1 MESPTIPI
9 SGRRSLY
16 RGFAAARSSDAELK
30 FIDEN
35 DIDSR
40 AILLLEEIDRF
51 RHKDDHDDGIVES
64 SMLQQVEQTFAAED
78 YLLALEFEVDRLL
91 LRQATTKRYRN
102 PATNYLES
110 QNDKRCRACNSNPCS
125 WSPYCDTDALA
136 KRRKALFRE
145 MKSVDDHTKKKITDE
160 IQIIGV
166 KIKLS
171 TVDKELHDV
180 YAANDDEAITIK
192 SIHGF
197 PVTLNRL
204 DAIAALEHEHNRH
217 VGSITAQKVVDGILS
232 WMLDGWYFGKYS
244 QPSSSLSNP
253 PASFVN
259 EGSLFEKANDIQ
271 MHSNAVALNSSAR
284 KEENRAKLAS
294 MATTTKYALFCITF
308 SYFRALHLVRQ
319 QKVAFSLSRSKPQLS
334 DERMKMIQEHKNC
347 VDRQQRIDYFM
358 RKARVGEERK
368 WQRVE
373 LERFEK
379 ERISQFTDM
388 NRLAMQRLASNVQ
401 RVYRGYLGRKIV
413 EQLKIDEEAVK
424 SAEVFL
430 NECAT
435 EIGRAWRGYCG
446 RRDAERLRRDMA
458 EFLFVLREQEAKTEE
473 EEFAIQSSS
482 ERLPEL

>member
-1 MESPTIPI
+1 M
-9 SGRRSLY
+9 
-16 RGFAAARSSDAELK
+16 
-30 FIDEN
+30 
-35 DIDSR
+35 
-40 AILLLEEIDRF
+40 
-51 RHKDDHDDGIVES
+51 
-64 SMLQQVEQTFAAED
+64 
-78 YLLALEFEVDRLL
+78 
-91 LRQATTKRYRN
+91 
-102 PATNYLES
+102 
-110 QNDKRCRACNSNPCS
+110 
-125 WSPYCDTDALA
+125 
-136 KRRKALFRE
+136 
-145 MKSVDDHTKKKITDE
+145 
-160 IQIIGV
+160 
-166 KIKLS
+166 
-171 TVDKELHDV
+171 
-180 YAANDDEAITIK
+180 
-192 SIHGF
+192 
-197 PVTLNRL
+197 
-204 DAIAALEHEHNRH
+204 
-217 VGSITAQKVVDGILS
+217 
-232 WMLDGWYFGKYS
+232 
-244 QPSSSLSNP
+244 
-253 PASFVN
+253 
-259 EGSLFEKANDIQ
+259 
-271 MHSNAVALNSSAR
+271 
-284 KEENRAKLAS
+284 
-294 MATTTKYALFCITF
+294 
-308 SYFRALHLVRQ
+308 
-319 QKVAFSLSRSKPQLS
+319 SRSKPQLS